1 MTVVSLV
8 ILQVVSDVGVG
19 PVVVVS
25 VVQEVDE
32 DVLVDDVVDE
42 LLEVLPVVHD
52 LVLPVVHDLVV
63 PVVHDVVDDVDDDV
77 VVSSPLSRPQ
87 NLLLLLFPPWPT

>member
-8 ILQVVSDVGVG
+8 ILQVVSDVGGG

-25 VVQEVDE
+25 VVQDVDE

-42 LLEVLPVVHD
+42 LLDGLPVVHD
-52 LVLPVVHDLVV
+52 VVL
-63 PVVHDVVDDVDDDV
+63 PVVHDVVDKVDDEV

-87 NLLLLLFPPWPT
+87 NLLLQLFPPRPT